1 MVNYI
6 KDENLIYHVKE
17 YDVVLVGTTINNS
30 LGNGFQKDVERSFK
44 YVSEANKRTIYGDKN
59 KYGTVLVVNGEPVF
73 CLCYIYSART
83 NPSTKP
89 DVLDYDALRKCLYQI
104 DNNFQG
110 KKIATTLIG
119 ASEFD
124 GGGNPDKVK
133 EIIETSFQNCDIDV
147 YDFKQSNYRVED
159 VIRYSNIVK
168 LRTDGKITREQYEQL
183 KKEDLWRRYRGIYE
197 KMPEGLSYLQLK
209 EYIKND
215 NNEENEGRLE

>member
-59 KYGTVLVVNGEPVF
+59 KYGTVLAVNGEPVF

-133 EIIETSFQNCDIDV
+133 EIIESSFQNCDIDV

-159 VIRYSNIVK
+159 AIRYNNIVK

-215 NNEENEGRLE
+215 NNEENEGRIE